1 MASGVGGLSVD
12 VRQLREAV
20 SGLLGQIEAEHGP
33 LVAVDRDNYWLVEL
47 QDAFDFGSD
56 AAGTPVG
63 LGVGQL
69 SDDVESV
76 DQTVRSLRADG
87 RVVSPWHDLEHAVGL
102 LRALA
107 WLDLP

>member
-1 MASGVGGLSVD
+1 M
-12 VRQLREAV
+12 RQLRQAI
-20 SGLLGQIEAEHGP
+20 SGLLSQIEAERGQF
-33 LVAVDRDNYWLVEL
+33 VAVDRGYYWLVEL

-56 AAGTPVG
+56 AAGKRSG

-76 DQTVRSLRADG
+76 DQTVRSLRAHG
-87 RVVSPWHDLEHAVGL
+87 RVVSPWHDLEHAAGL